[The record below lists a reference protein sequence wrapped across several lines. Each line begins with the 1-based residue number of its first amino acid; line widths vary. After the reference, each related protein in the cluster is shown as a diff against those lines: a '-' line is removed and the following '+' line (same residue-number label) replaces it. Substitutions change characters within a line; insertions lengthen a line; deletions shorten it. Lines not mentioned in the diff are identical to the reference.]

1 MKRDKI
7 ENRSSSLTIG
17 QAISI
22 ARVAFLPIQ
31 LSGNGLLVVKP
42 AAVGV
47 APSFTT
53 HGVKTGRLL
62 LLSHWQTSQCPQ
74 LTLYS

>member
-1 MKRDKI
+1 M
-7 ENRSSSLTIG
+7 
-17 QAISI
+17 
-22 ARVAFLPIQ
+22 PIQ

-47 APSFTT
+47 APTFTT

-62 LLSHWQTSQCPQ
+62 FEWHWQTSQCPQ